1 MISDLM
7 SVTMKIMSTSLKT
20 ELNQPVRIGC
30 PWLHGNEKPGY
41 VRDELRFYGGLFTIL
56 VWLIL

>member
-1 MISDLM
+1 M
-7 SVTMKIMSTSLKT
+7 SVTMKIMSTLLKT
-20 ELNQPVRIGC
+20 ELNQPVRTGC
-30 PWLHGNEKPGY
+30 PVLHGNEKPGY